1 MSYFKEFILFQKIIS
16 NYKAD
21 ASKTKQNDSEL
32 KSFLIIHPEKNQ
44 ILNLSEERTSDKE
57 PKSEGLISLNHQ
69 NSEIEKSKLNKSN
82 ILFENK
88 FNSMKDSKESKK
100 INNTIY
106 QNKSANEGK
115 FLNISEKNKSKKSKN
130 LEKKDMNKFDV
141 EKVEMSNGNSY
152 ESNAIDFIKYVLF
165 ASSLEKDIIIPDQ
178 LKLEF
183 NDKLLNIADI
193 KERKSIKDSI
203 KFDLVVKDLTKKE
216 LKEFLDILNNN
227 IFLKEKLNLE
237 NYADNKK
244 FDLLIEVAKN
254 YFFQSQDKFFQLK
267 SYTALIK
274 ILNFLD
280 EHKALLDSEGLN
292 DILDKLDI
300 KNLSSNSHKKA
311 DIFEKDKEVHQ
322 NPSSKLNEKSEKKN
336 EIEYKK
342 LYEDIYRKLKL
353 SKGNVKVFILIT
365 DGSYHL
371 LSQIIKFSKDNKYEE
386 LINMN
391 FIDEKDYSFDYNN
404 DIDKILSTLIK
415 NTSISKIFSYN
426 KNNRNIHNFNKF
438 LEILSTLEKY
448 KIPHC
453 IIYYEDDIKISMDN
467 QILNELILL
476 LKYNKSKIEKDFK
489 GKFEALEKKI
499 KERDYINYSNLTF
512 KNKINEFINLLTTEE
527 VQIKR
532 LVNKY
537 INVLDE
543 NEKINNIVKE
553 IKVQFGDV
561 KFFKKNILKIYL
573 DKSNKYTSTI
583 ENYLKSIFTLESI
596 YLNSKY
602 EKYKN
607 YLNSINEQISSWL
620 NNIINRYSSYKNKGI
635 YYFEN
640 GKLATNNILEVIQY
654 NLNKYFDIEIKI
666 NKNNINLKDLDYDD
680 SINED
685 KEFYDAVYLILNE
698 IMKTFKEIFKK
709 DIDIKILIKPLIN
722 NCKCYCLYSKI
733 FESIIQFFCPF
744 EKNNISNNILK
755 ILNN

>member
-1 MSYFKEFILFQKIIS
+1 MDDPLDEFNKIYEELREISLKENQVNLMIGEMQCDDISDINHYEEFFDDKDFQEDLINFLSAYNRTNLINSPIYQKQKALNYFKEFILFQKIIS

-57 PKSEGLISLNHQ
+57 PKSEELISLNHQ

-100 INNTIY
+100 INNAIY

-141 EKVEMSNGNSY
+141 EKVEISNGNSY
-152 ESNAIDFIKYVLF
+152 ESNAIDFIKYLLF

-254 YFFQSQDKFFQLK
+254 YFFQSQDKFFQLR

-280 EHKALLDSEGLN
+280 KHKALLDSEALN

-300 KNLSSNSHKKA
+300 KNPSSNSHKKA

-322 NPSSKLNEKSEKKN
+322 NPSSKLNEKSEKKM
-336 EIEYKK
+336 K
-342 LYEDIYRKLKL
+342 L
-353 SKGNVKVFILIT
+353 
-365 DGSYHL
+365 
-371 LSQIIKFSKDNKYEE
+371 IIKNY
-386 LINMN
+386 
-391 FIDEKDYSFDYNN
+391 
-404 DIDKILSTLIK
+404 T
-415 NTSISKIFSYN
+415 KIF
-426 KNNRNIHNFNKF
+426 
-438 LEILSTLEKY
+438 
-448 KIPHC
+448 
-453 IIYYEDDIKISMDN
+453 
-467 QILNELILL
+467 
-476 LKYNKSKIEKDFK
+476 
-489 GKFEALEKKI
+489 
-499 KERDYINYSNLTF
+499 
-512 KNKINEFINLLTTEE
+512 
-527 VQIKR
+527 
-532 LVNKY
+532 
-537 INVLDE
+537 
-543 NEKINNIVKE
+543 
-553 IKVQFGDV
+553 
-561 KFFKKNILKIYL
+561 
-573 DKSNKYTSTI
+573 I
-583 ENYLKSIFTLESI
+583 EN
-596 YLNSKY
+596 
-602 EKYKN
+602 
-607 YLNSINEQISSWL
+607 
-620 NNIINRYSSYKNKGI
+620 
-635 YYFEN
+635 
-640 GKLATNNILEVIQY
+640 
-654 NLNKYFDIEIKI
+654 
-666 NKNNINLKDLDYDD
+666 
-680 SINED
+680 
-685 KEFYDAVYLILNE
+685 
-698 IMKTFKEIFKK
+698 
-709 DIDIKILIKPLIN
+709 
-722 NCKCYCLYSKI
+722 
-733 FESIIQFFCPF
+733 
-744 EKNNISNNILK
+744 
-755 ILNN
+755 